1 MLYSSAKK
9 NQKKKQQTN
18 KQTNSNNNNNNKQLD
33 ERKKIYFI
41 DVLFFSP
48 ENSQP
53 RVETVAQSLMCS
65 IFQLSRQI
73 STMNTSRRFST
84 KRFSHLGSRYLYF
97 LFSLWWRRSN
107 TLTVLQVKSSSEPQ
121 SFMKVQL
128 IFTNYWRQIFF
139 GKVISLVFHKIRF
152 RVSCYIK
159 HGKVMINNSSQFAQ
173 RHRKNSYGKLSWSIH
188 RIMIAKNS
196 SQ

>member
-1 MLYSSAKK
+1 MLYSSAKRKQK
-9 NQKKKQQTN
+9 NNNKKTN
-18 KQTNSNNNNNNKQLD
+18 KQTNSNNNNKKQLN

-53 RVETVAQSLMCS
+53 WVETVAQSLMCS

-73 STMNTSRRFST
+73 STMKTSRRFST

-121 SFMKVQL
+121 SFMKVEP

-139 GKVISLVFHKIRF
+139 WKVIS
-152 RVSCYIK
+152 
-159 HGKVMINNSSQFAQ
+159 
-173 RHRKNSYGKLSWSIH
+173 
-188 RIMIAKNS
+188 RIS
-196 SQ
+196 